1 MVFCFFFERRS
12 GVPTIE
18 KAQKMRVTLGCLALA
33 LAAAPASAFVAQ
45 PAAFQRATFN
55 AASRSILRAKP
66 TSMPTMLAGEGMRAR
81 MLPAARSSELTAPK
95 CAAADS
101 SDIKTG
107 FDLQLIVYFG
117 LWYVS
122 PPRDPF
128 FSHMAGE

>member
-1 MVFCFFFERRS
+1 
-12 GVPTIE
+12 
-18 KAQKMRVTLGCLALA
+18 MRVTLGCLALA

-81 MLPAARSSELTAPK
+81 MLPAARSSALTAPK

-101 SDIKTG
+101 SSPAKG
-107 FDLQLIVYFG
+107 GLDLQLVLYFA
-117 LWYVS
+117 LWYLS

-128 FSHMAGE
+128 FRT